1 MRRLLTFALVVAA
14 LAAAPTPA
22 EAACAAPPSPPPTF
36 HDMVKSGTTFNDF
49 FHRMIV
55 GRVVTIR
62 DPGKSGG
69 DAIAVISLAARPT
82 GFVPRVARVRFYLPP
97 SGQSVEDNLV
107 FIEGQRWVVIA
118 RHLKDGDYRSDGF
131 CGLSRTVSQTKLHN
145 LIVLDRRSH

>member
-69 DAIAVISLAARPT
+69 DAIAVVALAASPT
-82 GFVPRVARVRFYLPP
+82 GFVPRVARVRFYLPAH
-97 SGQSVEDNLV
+97 GEFVEDNIV
-107 FIEGQRWVVIA
+107 FAAGQRWVVIA
-118 RHLKDGDYRSDGF
+118 RHLKDGAYRSDGS

-145 LIVLDRRSH
+145 LIAFDHRLH